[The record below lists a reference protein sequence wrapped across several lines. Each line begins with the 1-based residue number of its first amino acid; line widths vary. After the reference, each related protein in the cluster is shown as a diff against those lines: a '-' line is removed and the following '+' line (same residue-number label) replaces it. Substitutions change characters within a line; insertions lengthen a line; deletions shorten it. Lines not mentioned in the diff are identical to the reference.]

1 MRTYGAVALHSFVFL
16 IPVSGVFLAAVV
28 LDEPLTRMI
37 LLALVL
43 ISAGILTVQFG
54 QRRDMQ
60 TVLPGRSAE
69 R

>member
-1 MRTYGAVALHSFVFL
+1 MQTYGAVAVHSFVFL
-16 IPVSGVFLAAVV
+16 IPVSGVVLAGMV

-43 ISAGILTVQFG
+43 IAAGILTVQFG
-54 QRRDMQ
+54 QRRDLQ
-60 TVLPGRSAE
+60 ALFPGSARE